1 MSKIHFSDIRQ
12 VEMLNDKYNVI
23 LLVTK
28 ERGAFYF
35 QKINGIFLRTFLSF
49 ILLYM
54 KKVLLRPDFYNIL
67 RHFALSL
74 KEWQKLIRNLKI
86 YIKLFVLN

>member
-35 QKINGIFLRTFLSF
+35 QKINGIFLRTSIFYFIVHEKSF
-49 ILLYM
+49 T
-54 KKVLLRPDFYNIL
+54 
-67 RHFALSL
+67 
-74 KEWQKLIRNLKI
+74 ET
-86 YIKLFVLN
+86 

>member
-35 QKINGIFLRTFLSF
+35 QKINGIFLRTS